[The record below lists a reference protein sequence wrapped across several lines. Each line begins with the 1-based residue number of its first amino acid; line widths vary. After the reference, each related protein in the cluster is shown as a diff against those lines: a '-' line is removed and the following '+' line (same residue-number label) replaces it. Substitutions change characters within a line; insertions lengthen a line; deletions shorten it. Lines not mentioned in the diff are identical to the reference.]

1 MLNPTVNRSSA
12 LNNGYQVVLQSQE
25 FHLKP
30 FIFSPFAPEPPVT
43 RHLCG
48 FTSLVLLIV
57 MSSVLTGKDSFISSN
72 LWRRTDDERWWLV
85 CFSQGGHRKGKKT
98 MTQWMEKSNPKIL
111 LKAFPETSSSEMKP
125 SKWPAKGKKRGE
137 GVDARKGKIDGR
149 REWNAFWECLKSGT
163 QYFTEIFLHLE
174 RKATNGLSYK
184 QRFG

>member
-30 FIFSPFAPEPPVT
+30 FIFSPFAPELPVT

-48 FTSLVLLIV
+48 STSLVLLIV
-57 MSSVLTGKDSFISSN
+57 MSSVLTGKDSFTSSN
-72 LWRRTDDERWWLV
+72 LWRRRDDERWWLV

-111 LKAFPETSSSEMKP
+111 LKAFPKLLP
-125 SKWPAKGKKRGE
+125 LKWSLVSDQQKEKKGGRGGCKKRQNRWE
-137 GVDARKGKIDGR
+137 ERMKCFLRMPEIR
-149 REWNAFWECLKSGT
+149 NSIFYWNIFASGT
-163 QYFTEIFLHLE
+163 EGH
-174 RKATNGLSYK
+174 
-184 QRFG
+184 QRLVS

>member
-30 FIFSPFAPEPPVT
+30 FIFSPFAPELPVT

-48 FTSLVLLIV
+48 STSLVLLIV
-57 MSSVLTGKDSFISSN
+57 MSSVLTGKDSFTSSN
-72 LWRRTDDERWWLV
+72 LWRRRDDERWWLV

-111 LKAFPETSSSEMKP
+111 LKAFPKTSSSEMKP
-125 SKWPAKGKKRGE
+125 SKWPAKGKKKGGGGGCKKRQNRGE
-137 GVDARKGKIDGR
+137 ERMKCFLRMPEIR
-149 REWNAFWECLKSGT
+149 NSIFYWNIFASGT
-163 QYFTEIFLHLE
+163 EGHKRLVL
-174 RKATNGLSYK
+174 
-184 QRFG
+184 